1 MRSHGAKLAIAAL
14 KCSTVKCIDAIDLG
28 VATVP
33 AAVGVIETLG
43 FPAVLAAADAM
54 VKAGEVTLVYYGIA
68 EKGEFLVAVRGKVA
82 EVKTSVAAGIAA
94 TQEVYGAQV
103 IAHYIIPNPTE
114 NIETVLPI
122 QYTQKVEQFRTF

>member
-1 MRSHGAKLAIAAL
+1 MN
-14 KCSTVKCIDAIDLG
+14 AIDLG
-28 VATVP
+28 VAIVP

-94 TQEVYGAQV
+94 TKEVYGAQV

-114 NIETVLPI
+114 NIEAVLPI
-122 QYTQKVEQFRTF
+122 QYTRKVEQFRTF